1 VIVVA
6 AACVGGGALVAAVAV
21 GATVAVGAPGG
32 AGATAGPGPAAPRT
46 ASVPPPEPSVARDRR
61 ETSGPPL
68 VVWTRDGGIRA
79 PHPAGTADVAD
90 LLMARAGLTLRV
102 VGLLDA
108 IAPFPW
114 RTVVGTLAVGCRPV
128 AALDCPGGVVDR
140 GDRITLSPAAGRWS
154 DATMAYVLRHEL
166 AHVWQHATG
175 DLAARRRDLDGI
187 ALPVDVD
194 PLEAAADCLAAAWGS
209 PARGNGYLACPAAGA
224 DRMRAVFEGTP
235 VGPPDPDAAPGPDG
249 AAASAVPAG
258 AGSSQAT
265 EGARPDRGAGTTPS
279 STARTAAS
287 VRPSTSSLR

>member
-1 VIVVA
+1 MPGSPKVGARRVVIAVA
-6 AACVGGGALVAAVAV
+6 AACIGGGALVAALAVVAPRAAGV
-21 GATVAVGAPGG
+21 PGG
-32 AGATAGPGPAAPRT
+32 AGATAGSGSSAPR
-46 ASVPPPEPSVARDRR
+46 ASVAPPTPAVARDRR
-61 ETSGPPL
+61 EASGTPL
-68 VVWTRDGGIRA
+68 VVWTRDGGVRA
-79 PHPAGTADVAD
+79 PHPADTADVAD

-175 DLAARRRDLDGI
+175 DLAARRRDLDGV
-187 ALPVDVD
+187 ALPADVD

-224 DRMRAVFEGTP
+224 DRMRAVFERTP
-235 VGPPDPDAAPGPDG
+235 VGPPDQDGPV
-249 AAASAVPAG
+249 AAADPGTRGPA
-258 AGSSQAT
+258 
-265 EGARPDRGAGTTPS
+265 
-279 STARTAAS
+279 
-287 VRPSTSSLR
+287 